1 MTAGGG
7 LWRRPGGDAS
17 CAAQPCREFLLACYR
32 GIKKNGEQHWRDSV
46 NSSKAEEIR
55 DVRGWPSDIFI
66 NTWHQ
71 EIKVSNGEGE
81 PSLQKT
87 AGSAYRQQRSV
98 SETYAISSH
107 NKSII
112 NASI

>member
-1 MTAGGG
+1 METLHVQPSPAGNFSSPVTEG
-7 LWRRPGGDAS
+7 S
-17 CAAQPCREFLLACYR
+17 
-32 GIKKNGEQHWRDSV
+32 KNGEQHCRDSV
-46 NSSKAEEIR
+46 NSSKAEEIG
-55 DVRGWPSDIFI
+55 DVRGWPSNIFI
-66 NTWHQ
+66 NIWHQ

-87 AGSAYRQQRSV
+87 AGSAYRQQRPV